1 MPRFYCPT
9 PLVPGALL
17 ELPAGAARH
26 VQVLRLQPGDAI
38 TLFNGGPAPVA
49 GGFGSGGEFEATVT
63 RMGRSDV
70 QVQVGTYCAVEREPA
85 RVVHLVVGMPAN
97 DRMDWLVEKATELG
111 VASIQP
117 LMTERSV
124 LRLTGERAD
133 KKVLHWQSVAVAAC
147 EQCGG
152 NRVPLIQQVQGLA
165 GWAKARVAGRTAAS
179 DLADRSLLLS
189 LRPGTMAV
197 RDAVNPALDP
207 AAVVTFLSGPEG
219 GLSAHEEE
227 VALACGFVPV
237 TLGPRVLRSETAA
250 LTALAALLV

>member
-9 PLVPGALL
+9 PLTPGETLD
-17 ELPAGAARH
+17 LPAGAARH

-38 TLFNGGPAPVA
+38 TLFNGGPGIA
-49 GGFGSGGEFEATVT
+49 GSGEFDATVT

-70 QVQVGTYCAVEREPA
+70 QVQVGTHHLVEREA
-85 RVVHLVVGMPAN
+85 QRAVHLVVGMPAN

-133 KKVLHWQSVAVAAC
+133 KKVSHWQSVAIAAC

-152 NRVPLIQQVQGLA
+152 NRVPAIHPVMGLSA
-165 GWAKARVAGRTAAS
+165 WVKAR
-179 DLADRSLLLS
+179 LALPRGRSLLLS
-189 LRPGTMAV
+189 LHTGTQAL
-197 RDAVNPALDP
+197 RAIELGQADAE
-207 AAVVTFLSGPEG
+207 VTFLSGPEG
-219 GLSAHEEE
+219 GLSAQEEAA
-227 VALACGFVPV
+227 ALSSGFLPV

-250 LTALAALLV
+250 LSALAALLI